1 MTPASICRLT
11 AADIMSTPVRVI
23 PDTWSIKQMLDFMAT
38 HRITGAPVANAA
50 GALVGVISATDALR
64 FENLPDDAK
73 AELVRTAM
81 ESQYGRLD
89 WPEADLRHLAVHAD
103 ANCPVSQIM
112 TTRVIGVEP
121 ATPVPTVAAL
131 LREHGIH
138 RVFVLADGR
147 PVGVISTSNLLDV
160 LIRSCEVAD

>member
-1 MTPASICRLT
+1 MTHAAICGLT
-11 AADIMSTPVRVI
+11 AADIMSTPVQVI
-23 PDTWSIKQMLDFMAT
+23 PDNWSIKQMLDFMAT
-38 HRITGAPVANAA
+38 HHITGAPVANAA
-50 GALVGVISATDALR
+50 GGLVGVISATDALR
-64 FENLPDDAK
+64 FENLPDDTK

-89 WPEADLRHLAVHAD
+89 WPADDLRRLAVHAD

-112 TTRVIGVEP
+112 TPRIIAVEP
-121 ATPVPTVAAL
+121 ATPVAAVAAL

-138 RVFVLADGR
+138 RVFVLEDGR